1 MSAAGDVTTGST
13 PDPVVEAAKWLATGS
28 ADRTKALVPQLQD
41 KFGLTA
47 LQAVQAM
54 RESRL
59 VQARAH

>member
-1 MSAAGDVTTGST
+1 MSADASKSES
-13 PDPVVEAAKWLATGS
+13 PVDLAANWLATGS

-41 KFGLTA
+41 RFGLTP

-59 VQARAH
+59 VLARAH

>member
-1 MSAAGDVTTGST
+1 MSADASKSDNAV
-13 PDPVVEAAKWLATGS
+13 DRAAAWLATGG

-41 KFGLTA
+41 KFGLSA
-47 LQAVQAM
+47 LQSVQAM

>member
-1 MSAAGDVTTGST
+1 MSAAADKST
-13 PDPVVEAAKWLATGS
+13 NPVDLAANWLATGS

-41 KFGLTA
+41 RFGLTA

>member
-1 MSAAGDVTTGST
+1 MSAAADKSAN
-13 PDPVVEAAKWLATGS
+13 PVDLAANWLATGS
-28 ADRTKALVPQLQD
+28 ADRARALVPQLQD
-41 KFGLTA
+41 RFGLTA

>member
-1 MSAAGDVTTGST
+1 MSGAAGKSDS
-13 PDPVVEAAKWLATGS
+13 PVNLAANWLATGS
-28 ADRTKALVPQLQD
+28 VDRTKAIVPQLQD

-59 VQARAH
+59 VLARAH

>member
-1 MSAAGDVTTGST
+1 MSAAAENLAN
-13 PDPVVEAAKWLATGS
+13 PVDLAAIWLATGS

-41 KFGLTA
+41 RFGLTA

-59 VQARAH
+59 VLARAH